1 MLNVFEIFERQVDDA
16 VLDEIDKVD
25 KVGKMLGK
33 LANLA
38 KGGTIVGQNKNYLIF
53 TSHRNNITHYK

>member
-1 MLNVFEIFERQVDDA
+1 MSLTIRLQSG
-16 VLDEIDKVD
+16 LHTK
-25 KVGKMLGK
+25 GKMLGK